1 MDILFEVSAKG
12 MDGKKDT
19 GKKSLSFSPL
29 FDDICCYQGNKV
41 HKIAVK
47 PEECPEFRRH
57 SKGDVL
63 PGSSGKGVKAVFDPE
78 VSGLFTAGGAES
90 GFATV
95 WNFDALRAGRTD
107 KVMVTEKRSSA
118 HKEF

>member
-1 MDILFEVSAKG
+1 MDILFDFFAKG
-12 MDGKKDT
+12 MNGKEYT

-29 FDDICCYQGNKV
+29 FDDVCCYQGNTV

-57 SKGDVL
+57 GKGNVL
-63 PGSSGKGVKAVFDPE
+63 PDSFGKGVKAVFDPD
-78 VSGLFTAGGAES
+78 VSSLFTARGAES

-95 WNFDALRAGRTD
+95 WHFDALRTGRTD

-118 HKEF
+118 YKEF

>member
-12 MDGKKDT
+12 MNGKEDT

-29 FDDICCYQGNKV
+29 FNDVCCYQGNTV

-57 SKGDVL
+57 GKGNVL
-63 PGSSGKGVKAVFDPE
+63 PDSFGKGVKAVFDPD
-78 VSGLFTAGGAES
+78 VSSLFTA
-90 GFATV
+90 
-95 WNFDALRAGRTD
+95 
-107 KVMVTEKRSSA
+107 
-118 HKEF
+118 